1 MGTAILR
8 MLPSLCMALYFAWIV
23 FATTLRMPNS
33 SATPSLPANLQGRIV
48 QINLSDGGV
57 PKQSVPSVQIDKE
70 GLVGDRQKNLKH
82 HGGPD
87 RAVCLWSAEI
97 IQMLQAEGHPITSGA
112 AGENITVAG
121 LDWQQ
126 LTPGVQ
132 LQLGDSVLLEITD
145 YAQPCRTIACYFKL
159 RRYSRISQKR
169 HPGMSRL
176 YTRVLTTGSISVEDQ
191 IRCVPETAVRAEDS
205 IIF

>member
-1 MGTAILR
+1 
-8 MLPSLCMALYFAWIV
+8 MAKSHSTQSPL
-23 FATTLRMPNS
+23 T
-33 SATPSLPANLQGRIV
+33 NLQGRIV

-57 PKQSVPSVQIDKE
+57 PKQSVPSVQITQE

-97 IQMLQAEGHPITSGA
+97 IDLLQGEGHPIEPGA

-126 LTPGVQ
+126 LMPGIQ
-132 LQLGDSVLLEITD
+132 LQLGKSVRLEITD
-145 YAQPCRTIACYFKL
+145 YAQPCRTIARYFKL
-159 RRYSRISQKR
+159 HRYGRISQKR

-176 YTRVLTTGSISVEDQ
+176 YAKVLEDGCVSIG
-191 IRCVPETAVRAEDS
+191 DS
-205 IIF
+205 IHCSNHAMLHSGG